1 MSLTNYTESSVLVTG
16 GAGFIGSN
24 CVDNLV
30 EKGADVVVL
39 DNFQSGLTAN
49 LEKVSHK
56 IKLEKGDVRD
66 FKLVKRLL
74 ADRDLVVHYAA
85 NASVPASVENPS
97 YDFETNALGTFNIL
111 EAVRQSSDDVVV
123 AYASSAALYGEV
135 TGTPLKEDL
144 CARPISPYG
153 ISKMCGES
161 YCRLFHKTYGVKA
174 VSLRYFNVYGPR
186 QPRYVMFDFLRKLSN
201 NPDKLEILGSGRQL
215 RDFIYV
221 SDAVNATLMAAG
233 IPSAFGNVF
242 NVCTGVGT
250 SVSNI
255 AKNMLDLLGLENTEI
270 VFTGKSWEGDVNI
283 LVGDTSKLIDLGFE
297 PKYSLREGLRELIKW
312 YTTVYPT
319 ELRLVR

>member
-1 MSLTNYTESSVLVTG
+1 MVTG

-24 CVDNLV
+24 CVDTLV
-30 EKGADVVVL
+30 EKGADVIVL

-49 LEKVSHK
+49 LEKASNK

-66 FKLVKRLL
+66 FKLVKRLV

-85 NASVPASVENPS
+85 NASVPASVENPL

-111 EAVRQSSDDVVV
+111 EAVRQSRGNLVI

-135 TGTPLKEDL
+135 TGTALKEDL

-161 YCRLFHKTYGVKA
+161 YCRLFHKTYGINA

-201 NPDKLEILGSGRQL
+201 NPDKLEILGSGSQL

-221 SDAVNATLMAAG
+221 ADAVGATLMVAG
-233 IPSAFGNVF
+233 IPSASGKVF

-283 LVGDTSKLIDLGFE
+283 LVGDPSKLANLGFK
-297 PKYSLREGLRELIKW
+297 PKYSLREGLRRLIEW
-312 YTTVYPT
+312 YIKVYPT
-319 ELRLVR
+319 DLRLI